1 MFPATQSLEA
11 MRQFVTIAVNAFL
24 ELVRQPVYL
33 LLQTCSA
40 GFIVFLSAVP
50 YFGFGDDPKLV
61 KDMGLAV
68 TLLSG
73 LLGAVLCAASSVA
86 EEIRLGTALTVL
98 SKPVSRTTFL
108 LAKYAGLAGT
118 LTLLTFTN
126 AVAALLASRMAFD
139 AYGNADLP
147 SLGLYF
153 GAVALAYLVGG
164 FLNFFLSRSFAPN
177 AVAGLVVLTTIAFL
191 YIEYFTHLE
200 KAFGD
205 KAGVDWR
212 LIPAMVLILFALWI
226 IAAVA
231 LACSTRLE
239 VIPTL
244 AVCSALFMVGIMSDY
259 FFGRP
264 AARGIGWAQVLYTVT
279 PNWQLFWMADALENK
294 KTIPWE
300 YVVRAAGYLV
310 AYVGAALSGA
320 LLLFEDRELS

>member
-1 MFPATQSLEA
+1 MLPATQSLET

-33 LLQTCSA
+33 LLLTCSA

-61 KDMGLAV
+61 KDMALAV

-108 LAKYAGLAGT
+108 LAKYAGLAGA
-118 LTLLTFTN
+118 LTFLTFAN

-153 GAVALAYLVGG
+153 GGVVLAYLVGG
-164 FLNFFLSRSFAPN
+164 FLNFFLGRPFVPN
-177 AVAGLVVLTTIAFL
+177 AVAGLVAFTTLAFL
-191 YIEYFTHLE
+191 YVTYFTKLE
-200 KAFGD
+200 KAFGE
-205 KAGVDWR
+205 AAAVDWR
-212 LIPAMVLILFALWI
+212 LVPAMVLILFALWV
-226 IAAVA
+226 IAAIA

-244 AVCSALFMVGIMSDY
+244 AVCSALFLAGIMSDY

-264 AARGIGWAQVLYTVT
+264 AARGVGWAQLLYAVT

-294 KTIPWE
+294 KVIPWE
-300 YVVRAAGYLV
+300 YVLRAAGYLV
-310 AYVGAALSGA
+310 AYVGAALSAA
-320 LLLFEDRELS
+320 LILFEDRELS